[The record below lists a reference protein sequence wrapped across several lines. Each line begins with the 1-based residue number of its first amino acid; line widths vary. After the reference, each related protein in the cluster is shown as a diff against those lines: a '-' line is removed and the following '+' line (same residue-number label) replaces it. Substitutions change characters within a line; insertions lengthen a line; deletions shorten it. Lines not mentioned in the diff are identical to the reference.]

1 MESDAQ
7 LKKIASDLQ
16 GVLGAVRSRLAGLS
30 DEAVLELMA
39 DFEAVARLA
48 SAGGV
53 LTAGEVGLR
62 SRPELGDEGLSRSQ
76 NFTSPV
82 KLVSSVTGAS
92 ARECKARLDLGGKL
106 RGAVLLGG
114 GEGPAPFP
122 LVARVLGEGV
132 LGVEAASAIVKQCSV
147 LADRGCPADIVAL
160 AEETLVDQTLS
171 CRLTADETLRAAI
184 HLREV
189 LDPDGAE
196 PRDEV
201 LQMQRSLT
209 IALAPDGMYRGKIA
223 LAPEQGGVWMAS
235 IQAMQSPRVTGP
247 RFLDEDECVAQM
259 VTADTRTQAQKNA
272 DTVTELIA
280 RAAGADDMP
289 RINGA
294 IATVNVHMTL
304 DDLEKGRGVG
314 WIDGIDQP
322 IPASTVA
329 QLRCSSPIT
338 ATLFGDKGEI
348 LYHGKA
354 KRLFTASQNRAL
366 AARDGGCV
374 WPSCDRPPSFC
385 ETHHANEWV
394 SDDHPPGRT
403 DIDNGVLLC
412 HFHHSHLHKTPW
424 KLTMHD
430 GVPHLIPP
438 RWVDTEQ
445 KPIPTT
451 RRRTIQR
458 PAALPATIFRGQA
471 RSARQ

>member
-1 MESDAQ
+1 MTPAALLHDMAAQ
-7 LKKIASDLQ
+7 VCGLS
-16 GVLGAVRSRLAGLS
+16 GAGQAGLGD
-30 DEAVLELMA
+30 DELLEMVAAYEALGRAVSA
-39 DFEAVARLA
+39 QQVRL
-48 SAGGV
+48 
-53 LTAGEVGLR
+53 AGEVGVR
-62 SRPELGDEGLSRSQ
+62 SRTELGDEGLSRSQ

-82 KLVSSVTGAS
+82 ALVAKVTGAS
-92 ARECKARLDLGGKL
+92 VRACKARLELGRKL

-122 LVARVLGEGV
+122 AVARVLDEGV
-132 LGVEAASAIVKQCSV
+132 LGVEAAAAIVKQCGV
-147 LADRGCPADIVAL
+147 LADRGCSPEVLSL

-171 CRLTADETLRAAI
+171 CRLTADETFRAAI

-209 IALAPDGMYRGKIA
+209 ITQSADGMYRGKFA
-223 LAPEQGGVWMAS
+223 LPPEQGGVWVSS
-235 IQAMQSPRVTGP
+235 ILAMQSPRVAGP
-247 RFLDEDECVAQM
+247 RFVDGDEY
-259 VTADTRTQAQKNA
+259 VTADGRTQAQKNA

-289 RINGA
+289 RINGS

-329 QLRCSSPIT
+329 QLRCSSPVA
-338 ATLFGDKGEI
+338 ATLFGDKGEV
-348 LYHGKA
+348 LFHGKA
-354 KRLFTASQNRAL
+354 KRLFTPAQNRAL

-374 WPSCDRPPSFC
+374 WPSCDRPPSYC

-412 HFHHSHLHKTPW
+412 HFHHSHLHKSPW
-424 KLTMHD
+424 KLTMQN

-458 PAALPATIFRGQA
+458 PAA
-471 RSARQ
+471 

>member
-1 MESDAQ
+1 MAAAVCGRS
-7 LKKIASDLQ
+7 
-16 GVLGAVRSRLAGLS
+16 GAGLAGLGD
-30 DEAVLELMA
+30 DELLRLMA
-39 DFEAVARLA
+39 AYEALGRAV
-48 SAGGV
+48 SAQQV
-53 LTAGEVGLR
+53 RFAGEVGVR
-62 SRPELGDEGLSRSQ
+62 SRTELGDEGLSRSQ
-76 NFTSPV
+76 NFTTPV
-82 KLVSSVTGAS
+82 ALVAKVTGAS
-92 ARECKARLDLGGKL
+92 ARACKARLELGRKL

-122 LVARVLGEGV
+122 VVARALDDGV
-132 LGVEAASAIVKQCSV
+132 LGVEAATSIVGRCNE
-147 LADRGCPADIVAL
+147 LADRGCSADVVAT
-160 AEETLVDQTLS
+160 AEETLVDQTIA
-171 CRLTADETLRAAI
+171 CRLSADETAKLAI
-184 HLREV
+184 RLREV

-201 LQMQRSLT
+201 LQLQRSLT
-209 IALAPDGMYRGKIA
+209 IALAPDGMYRGTFA
-223 LAPEQGGVWMAS
+223 LAPEQGGVWLSS
-235 IQAMQSPRVTGP
+235 IRALQSPRVAGP
-247 RFLDEDECVAQM
+247 RFVDGDEYVI
-259 VTADTRTQAQKNA
+259 ADGRTQAQKNA
-272 DTVTELIA
+272 DTITELIA

-304 DDLEKGRGVG
+304 DDLEKGHGVG

-322 IPASTVA
+322 VPASTVE
-329 QLRCSSPIT
+329 QLRCNSPIT
-338 ATLFGDKGEI
+338 ATLFGDKGEV
-348 LYHGKA
+348 LYHGKT
-354 KRLFTASQNRAL
+354 KRLFTAAQNRAL

-412 HFHHSHLHKTPW
+412 HFHHSHLHKSPW
-424 KLTMHD
+424 KLTMQE
-430 GVPHLIPP
+430 GTPHLIPP

-458 PAALPATIFRGQA
+458 PAA
-471 RSARQ
+471 

>member
-1 MESDAQ
+1 MTPAARIHEMA
-7 LKKIASDLQ
+7 A
-16 GVLGAVRSRLAGLS
+16 VLCGRSGAGLAGLGD
-30 DEAVLELMA
+30 DELLEMVAAYEALGRAV
-39 DFEAVARLA
+39 
-48 SAGGV
+48 SAHQV
-53 LTAGEVGLR
+53 QLAGEVGVR
-62 SRPELGDEGLSRSQ
+62 SRSELGDEGLSRSQ

-82 KLVSSVTGAS
+82 ALVAKVTGAS
-92 ARECKARLDLGGKL
+92 ARACKARLELGRKL

-122 LVARVLGEGV
+122 IVTRVLDEGV
-132 LGVEAASAIVKQCSV
+132 LGTEAAAAIVKQCAV
-147 LADRGCPADIVAL
+147 LADRGCPADVVSL
-160 AEETLVDQTLS
+160 AEETLVDQTIA
-171 CRLTADETLRAAI
+171 CRLTADETFRAAI

-209 IALAPDGMYRGKIA
+209 IAQSSDGMYRGKFA
-223 LAPEQGGVWMAS
+223 LTPEQGGVWFSS
-235 IQAMQSPRVTGP
+235 IRAMQSPRVSGP
-247 RFLDEDECVAQM
+247 RFVDGDEYA
-259 VTADTRTQAQKNA
+259 TADGRTAAQKNA

-280 RAAGADDMP
+280 RAAGAEDMP

-322 IPASTVA
+322 VPASTVE
-329 QLRCSSPIT
+329 QLQCSSPVA
-338 ATLFGDKGEI
+338 ATLFGDRGEV
-348 LYHGKA
+348 LFHGKA
-354 KRLFTASQNRAL
+354 KRLFTPAQNRAL

-385 ETHHANEWV
+385 ETHHADEWV

-424 KLTMHD
+424 KLTMQG

-458 PAALPATIFRGQA
+458 PAA
-471 RSARQ
+471 

>member
-1 MESDAQ
+1 MTPVARIHEMA
-7 LKKIASDLQ
+7 A
-16 GVLGAVRSRLAGLS
+16 VLCGRSGAGLAGLGD
-30 DEAVLELMA
+30 DELLEMVAAYEALGRAV
-39 DFEAVARLA
+39 
-48 SAGGV
+48 SAQQV
-53 LTAGEVGLR
+53 QLAGEVGVR
-62 SRPELGDEGLSRSQ
+62 SRSELRDEGLSRSQ
-76 NFTSPV
+76 NFTTPV
-82 KLVSSVTGAS
+82 ALVAKVTGAS
-92 ARECKARLDLGGKL
+92 ARACKARLELGRKL

-122 LVARVLGEGV
+122 AVARVLDAGV
-132 LGVEAASAIVKQCSV
+132 LGVEAAATIVKQCTV
-147 LADRGCPADIVAL
+147 LADRGCSPDVVSL

-171 CRLTADETLRAAI
+171 CRLTADETFRAAI

-209 IALAPDGMYRGKIA
+209 IALAPDGMYRGKFA
-223 LAPEQGGVWMAS
+223 LPPEQGGVWLSS
-235 IQAMQSPRVTGP
+235 IRAMQSPRVAGP
-247 RFLDEDECVAQM
+247 RFVDGDEYT
-259 VTADTRTQAQKNA
+259 TADGRTQAQKNA
-272 DTVTELIA
+272 DTITELIA

-329 QLRCSSPIT
+329 QLRCSSPVA
-338 ATLFGDKGEI
+338 ATLFGDKGEV

-354 KRLFTASQNRAL
+354 KRLFTAAQNRAL

-424 KLTMHD
+424 KLTMQD

-458 PAALPATIFRGQA
+458 PAA
-471 RSARQ
+471 

>member
-1 MESDAQ
+1 METDAQ
-7 LKKIASDLQ
+7 LRRIASDLQ
-16 GVLGAVRSRLAGLS
+16 GVLGAARSRLAGLS

-53 LTAGEVGLR
+53 LTAGEVGVR

-82 KLVSSVTGAS
+82 ALVAKVTGAS
-92 ARECKARLDLGGKL
+92 ARACKARLELGRKL

-122 LVARVLGEGV
+122 VVARVLDEGA
-132 LGVEAASAIVKQCSV
+132 LGVEAAAAIVKQCSV
-147 LADRGCPADIVAL
+147 LADRGCSADVVAL

-171 CRLTADETLRAAI
+171 CRLTADETFRAAI

-209 IALAPDGMYRGKIA
+209 IAQAPDGMYRGTFA
-223 LAPEQGGVWMAS
+223 LTPEQGGVWMSS
-235 IQAMQSPRVTGP
+235 IRALQSPRVTGP
-247 RFLDEDECVAQM
+247 RFVDGDEYVI
-259 VTADTRTQAQKNA
+259 ADGRTQAQKNA

-280 RAAGADDMP
+280 RAAGAEDMP

-294 IATVNVHMTL
+294 STVNVHMTL
-304 DDLEKGRGVG
+304 DDLLAGRGVG

-322 IPASTVA
+322 VPASTVA
-329 QLRCSSPIT
+329 QLRCSSPVAT
-338 ATLFGDKGEI
+338 TLFGDKGEV

-354 KRLFTASQNRAL
+354 KRLFTPAQNRAL

-412 HFHHSHLHKTPW
+412 HFHHSHLHKSPW

-458 PAALPATIFRGQA
+458 PAA
-471 RSARQ
+471 

>member
-1 MESDAQ
+1 MLPAARLTEIVADLCGERGGDHASHEAGMTDDELLEVVAVGEAVVRAMLAQ
-7 LKKIASDLQ
+7 QVRLAGEIS
-16 GVLGAVRSRLAGLS
+16 VRSR
-30 DEAVLELMA
+30 
-39 DFEAVARLA
+39 
-48 SAGGV
+48 
-53 LTAGEVGLR
+53 T
-62 SRPELGDEGLSRSQ
+62 ELGDEGLSRSQ

-82 KLVSSVTGAS
+82 KLLSHVTGAS
-92 ARECKARLDLGGKL
+92 ARECKSRLDLGRTL

-114 GEGPAPFP
+114 GEGQAPFP
-122 LVARVLGEGV
+122 VIARVLDEGV
-132 LGVEAASAIVKQCSV
+132 LGVEAASVIVKQCRV
-147 LADRGCPADIVAL
+147 LADRGCSPDVVSL

-171 CRLTADETLRAAI
+171 CRLTADETFRAAI

-209 IALAPDGMYRGKIA
+209 IAQSSDGMYRGKFA
-223 LAPEQGGVWMAS
+223 LTPEQGGVWFAS
-235 IQAMQSPRVTGP
+235 IQAMQSPRATGP
-247 RFLDEDECVAQM
+247 RFVEGDEYA
-259 VTADTRTQAQKNA
+259 TADGRTQAQKNA

-322 IPASTVA
+322 VPASTVE
-329 QLRCSSPIT
+329 QLRCSSPVA
-338 ATLFGDKGEI
+338 ATLFGEKGEV

-354 KRLFTASQNRAL
+354 KRLFTAAQNRAL

-374 WPSCDRPPSFC
+374 WPSCDRPPSYC

-412 HFHHSHLHKTPW
+412 HFHHSHLHKSPW

-438 RWVDTEQ
+438 RWIDTEQ
-445 KPIPTT
+445 TPIPTT

-458 PAALPATIFRGQA
+458 PAA
-471 RSARQ
+471 

>member
-1 MESDAQ
+1 MSSVTRLHE
-7 LKKIASDLQ
+7 IAAELCGDSVA
-16 GVLGAVRSRLAGLS
+16 GEAGLVD
-30 DEAVLELMA
+30 DELLALMA
-39 DFEAVARLA
+39 AYEVVGRAVSARQVRL
-48 SAGGV
+48 
-53 LTAGEVGLR
+53 AGEVGVR
-62 SRPELGDEGLSRSQ
+62 SRTELGDEGLSRSQ

-82 KLVSSVTGAS
+82 ALVAKVTGAS
-92 ARECKARLDLGGKL
+92 ARACKSRLELGRKL

-122 LVARVLGEGV
+122 AVARVLDEGA
-132 LGVEAASAIVKQCSV
+132 LGVEAASAIVKQCGV
-147 LADRGCPADIVAL
+147 LADRGCSPEVVAL

-171 CRLTADETLRAAI
+171 CRLTADETFRAAI

-196 PRDEV
+196 PRDGV

-209 IALAPDGMYRGKIA
+209 IAQSSDGMYRGKFA
-223 LAPEQGGVWMAS
+223 LMPEQGGVWFAS
-235 IQAMQSPRVTGP
+235 IQALQSPRVAGP
-247 RFLDEDECVAQM
+247 RFVDGDEYVI
-259 VTADTRTQAQKNA
+259 ADGRTQAQKNA

-322 IPASTVA
+322 VPASTVE
-329 QLRCSSPIT
+329 QLRCSSPVA
-338 ATLFGDKGEI
+338 ATLFGDRGEV
-348 LYHGKA
+348 LYHGKT
-354 KRLFTASQNRAL
+354 KRLFTAAQNRAL

-394 SDDHPPGRT
+394 SDEHPPGRT

-412 HFHHSHLHKTPW
+412 HFHHSHLHKSPW
-424 KLTMHD
+424 KLTMQD

-451 RRRTIQR
+451 RRRTIPR
-458 PAALPATIFRGQA
+458 PAA
-471 RSARQ
+471 

>member
-1 MESDAQ
+1 MESEGQ
-7 LKKIASDLQ
+7 LKGIADDLR
-16 GVLGAVRSRLAGLS
+16 VALGAAISGMAGLT
-30 DEAVLELMA
+30 DEALLEVMA
-39 DFEAVARLA
+39 DFEAIARLA
-48 SAGGV
+48 SAGQV
-53 LTAGEVGLR
+53 HAAGEVAVR
-62 SRPELGDEGLSRSQ
+62 SRTELGDEGLSRSQ
-76 NFTSPV
+76 NFTTPV
-82 KLVSSVTGAS
+82 ALVAKVTGAS
-92 ARECKARLDLGGKL
+92 ARACKARLELGRKL
-106 RGAVLLGG
+106 RGSMLLGG

-122 LVARVLGEGV
+122 AVARVLDEGV
-132 LGVEAASAIVKQCSV
+132 LGVEAASAIVKQCSA
-147 LADRGCPADIVAL
+147 LADRGCSPDVVTL

-171 CRLTADETLRAAI
+171 CRLTADETFRAAI

-201 LQMQRSLT
+201 LQMRRSLT
-209 IALAPDGMYRGKIA
+209 IALAPDGMYRGKFA
-223 LAPEQGGVWMAS
+223 LTPEQGGVWFAS
-235 IQAMQSPRVTGP
+235 IRALQSPRVTGP
-247 RFLDEDECVAQM
+247 RFVDGDEYA
-259 VTADTRTQAQKNA
+259 TADGRTQAQKNA

-280 RAAGADDMP
+280 RAAGAEDMP

-294 IATVNVHMTL
+294 TATVNVHMTL

-322 IPASTVA
+322 VPASTVE
-329 QLRCSSPIT
+329 QLRCSSPVA
-338 ATLFGDKGEI
+338 ATLFGDKGEV

-354 KRLFTASQNRAL
+354 KRLFTAAQNRAL

-374 WPSCDRPPSFC
+374 WPSCDRPPSYC

-412 HFHHSHLHKTPW
+412 HFHHSHLHKSPW

-445 KPIPTT
+445 TPIPTT

-458 PAALPATIFRGQA
+458 PAA
-471 RSARQ
+471 

>member
-1 MESDAQ
+1 MTSTALFLEMAD
-7 LKKIASDLQ
+7 DLRVVT
-16 GVLGAVRSRLAGLS
+16 GSLGAESAGLT
-30 DEAVLELMA
+30 DGELLEFLAAAEAVG
-39 DFEAVARLA
+39 RLA
-48 SAGGV
+48 SV
-53 LTAGEVGLR
+53 VHVHLAGEVGVR
-62 SRPELGDEGLSRSQ
+62 SRSELGDEGLSRSQ

-82 KLVSSVTGAS
+82 ALISKVTGAS
-92 ARECKARLDLGGKL
+92 VRACKARLDLGRKL

-122 LVARVLGEGV
+122 VVARVLDEGV
-132 LGVEAASAIVKQCSV
+132 LGVEAAAAIVKQCGV
-147 LADRGCPADIVAL
+147 LADRGCSADVVAL

-171 CRLTADETLRAAI
+171 CRLTADETFRAAI

-189 LDPDGAE
+189 VDPDGAE

-201 LQMQRSLT
+201 LQLQRSLT

-223 LAPEQGGVWMAS
+223 LAPEQGGVWLSS
-235 IQAMQSPRVTGP
+235 IQAMQSPRVAGP
-247 RFLDEDECVAQM
+247 RFVDEDEYA
-259 VTADTRTQAQKNA
+259 TADGRTQAQKNA

-322 IPASTVA
+322 VPASTVA
-329 QLRCSSPIT
+329 QLRCTSPT
-338 ATLFGDKGEI
+338 ATTLFGDKGEI
-348 LYHGKA
+348 LYHGKT
-354 KRLFTASQNRAL
+354 KRLFTAAQNRAL

-403 DIDNGVLLC
+403 DINNGVLLC

-424 KLTMHD
+424 KLVMQD

-451 RRRTIQR
+451 RRRTIRR
-458 PAALPATIFRGQA
+458 PAA
-471 RSARQ
+471 

>member
-1 MESDAQ
+1 MEIDVS
-7 LKKIASDLQ
+7 LKEIASDLQ
-16 GVLGAVRSRLAGLS
+16 GVLGAARSRLAGLS
-30 DEAVLELMA
+30 DEALLELMA

-53 LTAGEVGLR
+53 LTAGEVAVR
-62 SRPELGDEGLSRSQ
+62 SRTELGDEGLSRSQ

-82 KLVSSVTGAS
+82 ALVAKVTGAS
-92 ARECKARLDLGGKL
+92 ARACKARLDLGRKL
-106 RGAVLLGG
+106 RGAMLLGG
-114 GEGPAPFP
+114 GEGPAPFRV
-122 LVARVLGEGV
+122 VARVLDEGV
-132 LGVEAASAIVKQCSV
+132 LGVEAASAIVKQCGV
-147 LADRGCPADIVAL
+147 LADRGCSPEVVSL
-160 AEETLVDQTLS
+160 AEETLVDQTIS
-171 CRLTADETLRAAI
+171 CRLTADETFRAAI

-189 LDPDGAE
+189 IDPDGAE

-209 IALAPDGMYRGKIA
+209 IALAPDGMYRGKFA
-223 LAPEQGGVWMAS
+223 LTPEQGGIWHAS
-235 IQAMQSPRVTGP
+235 IRALQSPRVTGP
-247 RFLDEDECVAQM
+247 RFVDGDEYA
-259 VTADTRTQAQKNA
+259 TADGRTQAQKNA

-314 WIDGIDQP
+314 WIDGLDQP
-322 IPASTVA
+322 IPASTVE
-329 QLRCSSPIT
+329 QLRCTSPT
-338 ATLFGDKGEI
+338 ATTLFGDKGEV
-348 LYHGKA
+348 LYHGKT
-354 KRLFTASQNRAL
+354 KRLFTPAQNRAL

-374 WPSCDRPPSFC
+374 WPSCDRPPSYC

-412 HFHHSHLHKTPW
+412 HFHHSHLHKSPW
-424 KLTMHD
+424 KLTMQ
-430 GVPHLIPP
+430 GGMPHLIPP

-445 KPIPTT
+445 TPIPTT

-458 PAALPATIFRGQA
+458 PAA
-471 RSARQ
+471 

>member
-1 MESDAQ
+1 MSSVARLLE
-7 LKKIASDLQ
+7 IAAEVCGRS
-16 GVLGAVRSRLAGLS
+16 GAGLAGLGD
-30 DEAVLELMA
+30 DELLETMAAYEAIGRAV
-39 DFEAVARLA
+39 
-48 SAGGV
+48 SAQQV
-53 LTAGEVGLR
+53 RCAGEVGVR
-62 SRPELGDEGLSRSQ
+62 SRTELGDEGLSRSQ
-76 NFTSPV
+76 NFTTPV
-82 KLVSSVTGAS
+82 ALVAKVTGAS
-92 ARECKARLDLGGKL
+92 ARACKARLELGRKL
-106 RGAVLLGG
+106 RGSVLLGG

-122 LVARVLGEGV
+122 VVARGLDEGV
-132 LGVEAASAIVKQCSV
+132 LGVEAAASIVGRCTE
-147 LADRGCPADIVAL
+147 LADLGCSADVVAT
-160 AEETLVDQTLS
+160 AEQTLVDETIA
-171 CRLTADETLRAAI
+171 CRLSADETAKLAI

-209 IALAPDGMYRGKIA
+209 ITQSADGMYRGKFA
-223 LAPEQGGVWMAS
+223 LTPEQGGVWFSS
-235 IQAMQSPRVTGP
+235 IRAMQSPRVTRP
-247 RFLDEDECVAQM
+247 RFVDGDEY
-259 VTADTRTQAQKNA
+259 VTADGRTQAQKNA

-280 RAAGADDMP
+280 RAAAADDMP

-294 IATVNVHMTL
+294 TTVNVHMTL

-322 IPASTVA
+322 VPASTVA
-329 QLRCSSPIT
+329 QLRCSSPVA

-354 KRLFTASQNRAL
+354 KRLFTAAQNRAL

-412 HFHHSHLHKTPW
+412 HFHHSHLHKSPW
-424 KLTMHD
+424 RLTMQG

-451 RRRTIQR
+451 RRRTIHR
-458 PAALPATIFRGQA
+458 PAA
-471 RSARQ
+471 

>member
-1 MESDAQ
+1 MSSVARILEMA
-7 LKKIASDLQ
+7 A
-16 GVLGAVRSRLAGLS
+16 GVCGRSGVGLAGLGD
-30 DEAVLELMA
+30 DELLELMA
-39 DFEAVARLA
+39 AYETLGRAV
-48 SAGGV
+48 SAQQV
-53 LTAGEVGLR
+53 QLAGEVGVR
-62 SRPELGDEGLSRSQ
+62 SRSELGDEGLSRSQ
-76 NFTSPV
+76 NFTTPV
-82 KLVSSVTGAS
+82 ALISKVTGAS
-92 ARECKARLDLGGKL
+92 ARACKARLELGRKL

-122 LVARVLGEGV
+122 VVARVLDEGV
-132 LGVEAASAIVKQCSV
+132 LGVEAATAIVKQCGV
-147 LADRGCPADIVAL
+147 LADRGCSADVVAL
-160 AEETLVDQTLS
+160 AEETLVDQTIS
-171 CRLTADETLRAAI
+171 CRLTADETFRAAI

-209 IALAPDGMYRGKIA
+209 IALASDGMYRGKFA
-223 LAPEQGGVWMAS
+223 LAPEQGGVWMSS
-235 IQAMQSPRVTGP
+235 IRAMQSPRVAGP
-247 RFLDEDECVAQM
+247 RFVDGDEY
-259 VTADTRTQAQKNA
+259 VTADGRTQAQKNA

-314 WIDGIDQP
+314 WIDGLDQP
-322 IPASTVA
+322 VPASTVA
-329 QLRCSSPIT
+329 QLRCTSPT
-338 ATLFGDKGEI
+338 ATTLFGDKGEV

-354 KRLFTASQNRAL
+354 KRLFTAAQNRAL

-412 HFHHSHLHKTPW
+412 HFHHSHLHKSPW
-424 KLTMHD
+424 KLTMQG

-458 PAALPATIFRGQA
+458 PAA
-471 RSARQ
+471 